1 MNVSAHRAFSFL
13 RTYGYERVSCSK
25 EERTVAEALLNECK
39 SLGVSAQLEEFTVPC
54 GRVSHALLRV
64 TSPYV
69 KEYGYLNRAT
79 YEKLRKAEAVAILT
93 FTGRTIDRESE
104 SDLNRCKLRETLTE
118 PFGAVPVLNM
128 RAASAAEIVRRGA
141 KTVHIELTGECYD
154 GTSQNVCATIPG
166 TDKAEE
172 VITLGG
178 HYDSVYFSSGVH
190 DNLSGSVIVLE
201 LLRYFAAHPP
211 RRTLRFCWFG
221 SEEQGLL
228 GSKAYVKAHADEL
241 KDCVAMLNFDVAA
254 PTLGSNHLVTLA
266 TDDALHYVAG
276 VLREA
281 GHLFQRLH
289 PLRG

>member
-1 MNVSAHRAFSFL
+1 M
-13 RTYGYERVSCSK
+13 
-25 EERTVAEALLNECK
+25 
-39 SLGVSAQLEEFTVPC
+39 
-54 GRVSHALLRV
+54 
-64 TSPYV
+64 
-69 KEYGYLNRAT
+69 
-79 YEKLRKAEAVAILT
+79 
-93 FTGRTIDRESE
+93 
-104 SDLNRCKLRETLTE
+104 
-118 PFGAVPVLNM
+118 
-128 RAASAAEIVRRGA
+128 
-141 KTVHIELTGECYD
+141 HIELTGECYD

-266 TDDALHYVAG
+266 TDDALHYVTG

-281 GHLFQRLH
+281 GNVQFPVSGVRA
-289 PLRG
+289 

>member
-1 MNVSAHRAFSFL
+1 M
-13 RTYGYERVSCSK
+13 
-25 EERTVAEALLNECK
+25 
-39 SLGVSAQLEEFTVPC
+39 
-54 GRVSHALLRV
+54 
-64 TSPYV
+64 
-69 KEYGYLNRAT
+69 
-79 YEKLRKAEAVAILT
+79 
-93 FTGRTIDRESE
+93 
-104 SDLNRCKLRETLTE
+104 
-118 PFGAVPVLNM
+118 
-128 RAASAAEIVRRGA
+128 
-141 KTVHIELTGECYD
+141 HIELIGECFD

-254 PTLGSNHLVTLA
+254 PTLGSNHLGTLA

-281 GHLFQRLH
+281 GYGVRAKQDTYSSDCIPFADNGVPAINLARFGANGADYMHNRHDSLKSGYLDEHALDITLQQGFVLLTRLANAASFPIKREIAPEIRQKVDEYLFKAKKE
-289 PLRG
+289 

>member
-1 MNVSAHRAFSFL
+1 
-13 RTYGYERVSCSK
+13 
-25 EERTVAEALLNECK
+25 
-39 SLGVSAQLEEFTVPC
+39 
-54 GRVSHALLRV
+54 
-64 TSPYV
+64 
-69 KEYGYLNRAT
+69 
-79 YEKLRKAEAVAILT
+79 
-93 FTGRTIDRESE
+93 
-104 SDLNRCKLRETLTE
+104 
-118 PFGAVPVLNM
+118 M

-154 GTSQNVCATIPG
+154 GTSQSVCATIPG
-166 TDKAEE
+166 TDKPSE

-281 GHLFQRLH
+281 GYGVRAKQDTYSSDCIPFADNGVPAINLARFGANGADYMHNRHDSLKSGYLDEHALDITLQQGFVLLDRLANAASFPIKREIAPEIRQKVDEYLFKAKKE
-289 PLRG
+289 